1 MKKLLLTTAALLV
14 ATINTFAQGAVAWG
28 ATTAASGRISDGRDG
43 TLITSGV
50 GGTPNDGIRAALY
63 WAPLSDPTNFR
74 QIGNPSVS
82 VGVPTAGLYNG
93 GSATTGPETAGGE
106 MAWFQVRA
114 WELAYGATYEAAVA
128 APDQSGRPALRG
140 VSNTFMSATALT
152 TGTPPPTPVSLNASI
167 MPFTVVVPE
176 PSAIALGLLGAGAL
190 LLLRR
195 RK

>member
-1 MKKLLLTTAALLV
+1 MKKLLLTAAAIMV
-14 ATINTFAQGAVAWG
+14 ATINTFAQGAVSWG
-28 ATTAASGRISDGRDG
+28 NSATTLIVNSLTGAAA
-43 TLITSGV
+43 TSAAGL
-50 GGTPNDGIRAALY
+50 RAALY

-74 QIGNPSVS
+74 MIGSIAS
-82 VGVPTAGLYNG
+82 VGTPLPGRYSG
-93 GSATTGPETAGGE
+93 GNATTGSETAGGE

-114 WELAYGATYEAAVA
+114 WELAYGATYEAAVS

-140 VSNTFMSATALT
+140 SSNTFMATAASLVGNPT
-152 TGTPPPTPVSLNASI
+152 PPPPTPLNPQI
-167 MPFTVVVPE
+167 QGFTVVVPE

>member
-1 MKKLLLTTAALLV
+1 MKKLLLTAAAVLV
-14 ATINTFAQGAVAWG
+14 ATINTFAQGAVTWG
-28 ATTAASGRISDGRDG
+28 ATTSAQGRITDGKDG
-43 TLITSGV
+43 ALATSA
-50 GGTPNDGIRAALY
+50 DGIRAALY

-74 QIGNPSVS
+74 MIGNAVN
-82 VGVPTAGLYNG
+82 VGVPTAGLYSG
-93 GSATTGPETAGGE
+93 GQAVTGVETGGGE

-114 WELAYGATYEAAVA
+114 WELAYGSTYEAAVM

-140 VSNTFMSATALT
+140 SSNTFMSATAAT
-152 TGTPPPTPVSLNASI
+152 TGSPPPTPIALNAAI